1 MYRSLNGA
9 STLKGWTPVSRIS
22 LGSLGTCA
30 SGVGL
35 STSRTLGGVFAG
47 GGRGKSGSVDV
58 DVVDLLSSPITVSG
72 GDGGSCIDLE
82 AACGCG

>member
-1 MYRSLNGA
+1 M
-9 STLKGWTPVSRIS
+9 S

-35 STSRTLGGVFAG
+35 STSRTCGGVFAG
-47 GGRGKSGSVDV
+47 GGSGKSGSDV
-58 DVVDLLSSPITVSG
+58 EVVDFVSSPFTVSG
-72 GDGGSCIDLE
+72 GDGGNCIDFD